1 MSRTFLLA
9 KQLGSS
15 YGPVWSAMP
24 GIRYNSGCL
33 QVTIHPDKRLSGSES
48 GRRILTLR
56 QAAVQMPGY
65 EDPLAFQIDVRAAA
79 TGFGHIGK
87 WLPSGEALLS
97 KFATARVP
105 GPGRAPRQ
113 ARVPAPRAGYE

>member
-79 TGFGHIGK
+79 TGFGHKRKK
-87 WLPSGEALLS
+87 WLQTGEDLLS
-97 KFATARVP
+97 KPATARVP
-105 GPGRAPRQ
+105 SRQ
-113 ARVPAPRAGYE
+113 AGVPAPHE